1 MLRPDDLEGAQ
12 GSDDVGEEVWSDELG
27 PNHCITHLPKSS
39 KCNICKQAK
48 LLAKRHRRLA
58 NKSSNLQEVHEAIAP
73 KGFME
78 RIAIDHMYAKQHL
91 GFDGEEVVLMC
102 VDLFSGLCAACPA
115 GDRST
120 ENVEEALRFFAG
132 RNRPIVTVVSDRAP
146 EFAKAI
152 SNCGFVS
159 DPAPPRDVLHN
170 PHAESAIRTFR
181 QGVSTLMLQSGLNQQ
196 YWPYA
201 IKYFEFAYNVL
212 SPPSGPAIRN
222 SEEAEVEAPASKY
235 EAAVGYPYEGFLI
248 PFGALVWYKDLDKQ
262 GFEPNGSPAIYLGPE
277 VVAGMRYKATHRV
290 FPLKRVKEGV
300 FQAVWTRNLAL
311 PNGDWTF
318 PLAVKDAG
326 DGPVKDA
333 GDGPKAIDF
342 QGDGP
347 KTIEFRPDPLGSFE
361 ERVAAQD
368 SD

>member
-1 MLRPDDLEGAQ
+1 MRSPERQKYPVLRPDDPDKAQ
-12 GSDDVGEEVWSDELG
+12 GSDDVGEEAWSDELG

-48 LLAKRHRRLA
+48 LLAKPHRRLA
-58 NKSSNLQEVHEAIAP
+58 NPSSNLQYLHEAIAP

-152 SNCGFVS
+152 SNCGFVA

-262 GFEPNGSPAIYLGPE
+262 GCHLS
-277 VVAGMRYKATHRV
+277 RT
-290 FPLKRVKEGV
+290 
-300 FQAVWTRNLAL
+300 
-311 PNGDWTF
+311 
-318 PLAVKDAG
+318 
-326 DGPVKDA
+326 
-333 GDGPKAIDF
+333 
-342 QGDGP
+342 
-347 KTIEFRPDPLGSFE
+347 
-361 ERVAAQD
+361 
-368 SD
+368 

>member
-1 MLRPDDLEGAQ
+1 
-12 GSDDVGEEVWSDELG
+12 
-27 PNHCITHLPKSS
+27 
-39 KCNICKQAK
+39 
-48 LLAKRHRRLA
+48 
-58 NKSSNLQEVHEAIAP
+58 
-73 KGFME
+73 ME

-120 ENVEEALRFFAG
+120 QNVEEALRFFAG

-152 SNCGFVS
+152 SNCGFVA

-222 SEEAEVEAPASKY
+222 SERRRKLRHLHPSTKRLWGILTKDSSFPSVPWSGTRTWTSKVLNPMVHLPSISDLRLWQ
-235 EAAVGYPYEGFLI
+235 ECDTRRLIGFSL
-248 PFGALVWYKDLDKQ
+248 
-262 GFEPNGSPAIYLGPE
+262 
-277 VVAGMRYKATHRV
+277 
-290 FPLKRVKEGV
+290 
-300 FQAVWTRNLAL
+300 
-311 PNGDWTF
+311 
-318 PLAVKDAG
+318 
-326 DGPVKDA
+326 
-333 GDGPKAIDF
+333 
-342 QGDGP
+342 
-347 KTIEFRPDPLGSFE
+347 
-361 ERVAAQD
+361 
-368 SD
+368 